1 MHSSP
6 QDDFLLTNTLNTCML
21 AAMQQPGT
29 LSDRFSDT
37 SDAAGES
44 LPHPCSLQLTGS
56 GEMAGFEALSRLA
69 DLEGRLSGAS
79 GSPPTPTPHLAVPF
93 GGLPS
98 SSLGDCSLDL
108 NSPPFSTRSSS
119 AVWDGSSTS
128 APASTGNLAAV
139 AAAASAQMLPV
150 EVQALIQQQQAASV
164 SAALSAAAV
173 AEQQHAQQEGWAPLS
188 NCVAPSSCD
197 PAPFSYMPPA
207 ALTYGLHTAQ
217 FEPFQTQPD
226 GWLAAA
232 AAAAALASSS
242 TIDGDCQAASAP
254 QSGNLMRLQ
263 ALLYHHQLQKQQQ
276 ELLRQQHLLYQAAQ
290 LGQHMCAGPHPF
302 VFPQASFLR
311 QPSQAAEMCPP
322 ECLVG
327 LAGCYQPYCR
337 QVISERLNA
346 TVTHVLTAAKL
357 LQAGDAPATTRII
370 GRRYFCSLKEV
381 AKVVSSARLII
392 MAPDV
397 RVSPTANMNPVRA
410 VQRIMRE
417 AEARG
422 APTAFALSRRGIGQV
437 FGRDKMMSI
446 VAIMQLEALEDSY
459 RDIAEEAAR
468 GRQLFAQHRG
478 CQVTRY

>member
-29 LSDRFSDT
+29 LSDRFSDMP
-37 SDAAGES
+37 DAAGMP
-44 LPHPCSLQLTGS
+44 LPHPGSLQLTGS
-56 GEMAGFEALSRLA
+56 GELAGFEALSSLA

-93 GGLPS
+93 GGQPS
-98 SSLGDCSLDL
+98 SSLGDYSLDL

-119 AVWDGSSTS
+119 VVWDGSSTS
-128 APASTGNLAAV
+128 APAATGNLAAV
-139 AAAASAQMLPV
+139 AAAASAQMLPF

-164 SAALSAAAV
+164 SAALSASAV
-173 AEQQHAQQEGWAPLS
+173 AEQHAQQEGWAPLS
-188 NCVAPSSCD
+188 NSVAPCSCD
-197 PAPFSYMPPA
+197 PAPLSYMPSA

-217 FEPFQTQPD
+217 QEPCCPYSPFQTQPD
-226 GWLAAA
+226 SWLAAA

-242 TIDGDCQAASAP
+242 TIGGDWQAASAP
-254 QSGNLMRLQ
+254 HSGDLMRLQ
-263 ALLYHHQLQKQQQ
+263 ALLHHHQLQKQQQ
-276 ELLRQQHLLYQAAQ
+276 ELLRQQLLLYQAAQ
-290 LGQHMCAGPHPF
+290 LGQHMCAGPQPF
-302 VFPQASFLR
+302 VFPQASFMC
-311 QPSQAAEMCPP
+311 QPSHAADMCPP

-392 MAPDV
+392 VAPDV

-410 VQRIMRE
+410 VQRILRE

-422 APTAFALSRRGIGQV
+422 VPTAFALSRRGIGQV

-446 VAIMQLEALEDSY
+446 VAIMQLDGLEDSY
-459 RDIAEEAAR
+459 SDIAEEAAR
-468 GRQLFAQHRG
+468 GRQLFAQHRDD
-478 CQVTRY
+478 

>member
-6 QDDFLLTNTLNTCML
+6 QDDFLLANTLNTCML
-21 AAMQQPGT
+21 AAMQQPGM

-37 SDAAGES
+37 SDAVGVS

-69 DLEGRLSGAS
+69 DLEGRWSGAS

-150 EVQALIQQQQAASV
+150 EAQALIQQQQAASV

-188 NCVAPSSCD
+188 NSVAPRSCD
-197 PAPFSYMPPA
+197 PAPLSYMPPA

-217 FEPFQTQPD
+217 PEPCQPYSPFHAQPD

-254 QSGNLMRLQ
+254 RSGDLMRLQ
-263 ALLYHHQLQKQQQ
+263 ALLHHHQLQKQQQ

-290 LGQHMCAGPHPF
+290 LRQHLCAGPHPF
-302 VFPQASFLR
+302 VFP
-311 QPSQAAEMCPP
+311 
-322 ECLVG
+322 
-327 LAGCYQPYCR
+327 

-392 MAPDV
+392 VAPDV

-410 VQRIMRE
+410 VQRILRE

-422 APTAFALSRRGIGQV
+422 VPTAFALSRRGIGQV

-446 VAIMQLEALEDSY
+446 VAIMQLEGLEDSY

-468 GRQLFAQHRG
+468 GRQLFAQHRDD
-478 CQVTRY
+478 